1 MSDAITYIYTFIKQ
15 PIKSHSSQIFRVK
28 KSVPKRRLQVMSTL
42 EKTINLL
49 NTMPEY
55 QLENIYS
62 YARFL
67 RSQSKGQKEM
77 PDESIDYI
85 LDSLVGAVSDDGK
98 TLEEY
103 REERRKERY
112 F

>member
-1 MSDAITYIYTFIKQ
+1 
-15 PIKSHSSQIFRVK
+15 
-28 KSVPKRRLQVMSTL
+28 MSTL

-67 RSQSKGQKEM
+67 HSQNKNKQEKQN
-77 PDESIDYI
+77 ESIDTI
-85 LDSLVGAVSDDGK
+85 LDSLIGAISDDGK

-103 REERRKERY
+103 REERRRERY
-112 F
+112 GLID

>member
-1 MSDAITYIYTFIKQ
+1 M
-15 PIKSHSSQIFRVK
+15 RG
-28 KSVPKRRLQVMSTL
+28 MSTL

-49 NTMPEY
+49 NAMPES

-67 RSQSKGQKEM
+67 RSQSKSQKEIQG
-77 PDESIDYI
+77 ESIDNI
-85 LDSLVGAVSDDGK
+85 LDNLLGIIPDDGK

-103 REERRKERY
+103 REERRDEKY
-112 F
+112 GL

>member
-1 MSDAITYIYTFIKQ
+1 
-15 PIKSHSSQIFRVK
+15 
-28 KSVPKRRLQVMSTL
+28 MSTL

-67 RSQSKGQKEM
+67 RSQNKSKQENQE
-77 PDESIDYI
+77 ESIDAI
-85 LDSLVGAVSDDGK
+85 LDSLVGAISDDRK
-98 TLEEY
+98 TS
-103 REERRKERY
+103 
-112 F
+112 

>member
-1 MSDAITYIYTFIKQ
+1 
-15 PIKSHSSQIFRVK
+15 
-28 KSVPKRRLQVMSTL
+28 MSTL
-42 EKTINLL
+42 EKTIDLL

-55 QLENIYS
+55 QIENIYS

-67 RSQSKGQKEM
+67 HSQNNREKEKRE
-77 PDESIDYI
+77 ESIDSI
-85 LDSLVGAVSDDGK
+85 LDSLVGVISDDGK

-112 F
+112 GLAD

>member
-1 MSDAITYIYTFIKQ
+1 MT
-15 PIKSHSSQIFRVK
+15 
-28 KSVPKRRLQVMSTL
+28 TL

-55 QLENIYS
+55 QVESIYS
-62 YARFL
+62 FARFL
-67 RSQSKGQKEM
+67 RSQNKSDQEIQG
-77 PDESIDYI
+77 ESIDNI
-85 LDSLVGAVSDDGK
+85 LDSLVGVISDDGR

-112 F
+112 GLAENADGKILLPEQWISIFTK

>member
-1 MSDAITYIYTFIKQ
+1 
-15 PIKSHSSQIFRVK
+15 
-28 KSVPKRRLQVMSTL
+28 MSTL
-42 EKTINLL
+42 EKTIDLL

-55 QLENIYS
+55 QIENIYS

-67 RSQSKGQKEM
+67 RSQNKRKQENQ
-77 PDESIDYI
+77 DESIDSI
-85 LDSLVGAVSDDGK
+85 LDSLVGVISDDGK

-112 F
+112 GLVD

>member
-1 MSDAITYIYTFIKQ
+1 
-15 PIKSHSSQIFRVK
+15 
-28 KSVPKRRLQVMSTL
+28 MSTL

-67 RSQSKGQKEM
+67 RSQSKNQKEM
-77 PDESIDYI
+77 PDETIEQV
-85 LDSLVGAVSDDGK
+85 LDSLVGVISDDGK
-98 TLEEY
+98 SLEEY
-103 REERRKERY
+103 REERRRERY
-112 F
+112 GLAD

>member
-1 MSDAITYIYTFIKQ
+1 
-15 PIKSHSSQIFRVK
+15 
-28 KSVPKRRLQVMSTL
+28 MSTL

-55 QLENIYS
+55 QLENVYS

-67 RSQSKGQKEM
+67 RSQNKGKQENQN
-77 PDESIDYI
+77 ESIDTI
-85 LDSLVGAVSDDGK
+85 LDSLVGVIPDDGK
-98 TLEEY
+98 SLEEY

-112 F
+112 GLID

>member
-1 MSDAITYIYTFIKQ
+1 
-15 PIKSHSSQIFRVK
+15 
-28 KSVPKRRLQVMSTL
+28 MSTL
-42 EKTINLL
+42 EKTIDLL

-55 QLENIYS
+55 QIENIYS

-67 RSQSKGQKEM
+67 RSQNKRKQENQG
-77 PDESIDYI
+77 ESIDSI
-85 LDSLVGAVSDDGK
+85 LDSLVGVISDDGK

-112 F
+112 GLVD

>member
-1 MSDAITYIYTFIKQ
+1 
-15 PIKSHSSQIFRVK
+15 
-28 KSVPKRRLQVMSTL
+28 MSTL

-49 NTMPEY
+49 SVMPEY

-67 RSQSKGQKEM
+67 HSQSKSLKEVS
-77 PDESIDYI
+77 DESLDQI
-85 LDSLVGAVSDDGK
+85 LESLVGVISDDDK

-112 F
+112 GLID

>member
-1 MSDAITYIYTFIKQ
+1 
-15 PIKSHSSQIFRVK
+15 
-28 KSVPKRRLQVMSTL
+28 MSTL

-55 QLENIYS
+55 QIENIYS

-67 RSQSKGQKEM
+67 CLQNRKDIQGKESL
-77 PDESIDYI
+77 DDI
-85 LDSLVGAVSDDGK
+85 LDSLIGVISDDGR

-112 F
+112 GLVD

>member
-1 MSDAITYIYTFIKQ
+1 
-15 PIKSHSSQIFRVK
+15 
-28 KSVPKRRLQVMSTL
+28 MSTL

-67 RSQSKGQKEM
+67 RSQSKSQKEM

>member
-1 MSDAITYIYTFIKQ
+1 
-15 PIKSHSSQIFRVK
+15 
-28 KSVPKRRLQVMSTL
+28 MSTL

-55 QLENIYS
+55 QLEHIYS

-67 RSQSKGQKEM
+67 YSHSKSKKEM
-77 PDESIDYI
+77 PDESIDQI
-85 LDSLVGAVSDDGK
+85 LDSLVGVISDDGK

-103 REERRKERY
+103 REIR
-112 F
+112 